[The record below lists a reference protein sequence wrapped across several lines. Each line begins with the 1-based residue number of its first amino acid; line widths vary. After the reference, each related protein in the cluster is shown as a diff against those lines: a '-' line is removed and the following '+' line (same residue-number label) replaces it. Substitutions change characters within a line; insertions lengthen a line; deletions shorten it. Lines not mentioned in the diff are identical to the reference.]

1 MRERDF
7 IPAELYGHGFEN
19 IHLSVPAKNF
29 SRVFK
34 EAGASA
40 IIKLVLSGAEG
51 LKDKNE
57 FNVLINNFQ
66 RSPLTNEISHI
77 DFYSVRMDEKIT
89 AAIPLEF
96 INESPAVKEK
106 IGILIKAMHE
116 IEIEALPADLPH
128 HIEVDISNLSNI
140 GMNIRVK
147 DLKINKGVKLLV
159 DRETVVAVINEIAK
173 EEEIVAPIS
182 VEEVKVE
189 GEEKKKKKKRKRR
202 KMRTQLLIDINLP
215 AGRHGRRNSARL
227 NLSFNPWIAIPF
239 KNLLRAIFILPVV
252 LFFVFGSVTAPTSG
266 GARAAQNEEER
277 KALEVQLADLEN
289 QISKYETT
297 IGQYKKQGTGLQSE
311 IKRLESQITKLNLQI
326 KAVNLTL
333 SKLDSEIS
341 NTQGQIS
348 QTESDI
354 VSSKKIFPNC
364 FKFYMKTTIS
374 LWSKFFLK
382 IPSFRIFSAI

>member
-40 IIKLVLSGAEG
+40 IIKLKVESDKE
-51 LKDKNE
+51 KDE
-57 FNVLINNFQ
+57 YNVLINNFQ

-128 HIEVDISNLSNI
+128 HIEVDIGNLSDI
-140 GMNIRVK
+140 GMSIRVK

-189 GEEKKKKKKRKRR
+189 GEEKKKKKK
-202 KMRTQLLIDINLP
+202 
-215 AGRHGRRNSARL
+215 
-227 NLSFNPWIAIPF
+227 
-239 KNLLRAIFILPVV
+239 
-252 LFFVFGSVTAPTSG
+252 
-266 GARAAQNEEER
+266 
-277 KALEVQLADLEN
+277 
-289 QISKYETT
+289 
-297 IGQYKKQGTGLQSE
+297 KK
-311 IKRLESQITKLNLQI
+311 K
-326 KAVNLTL
+326 
-333 SKLDSEIS
+333 
-341 NTQGQIS
+341 
-348 QTESDI
+348 
-354 VSSKKIFPNC
+354 KKIKKRVIANN
-364 FKFYMKTTIS
+364 
-374 LWSKFFLK
+374 
-382 IPSFRIFSAI
+382 AN

>member
-1 MRERDF
+1 MELIVQKREIFGKKVKSLRERDF

-40 IIKLVLSGAEG
+40 IIKLVLSEAEG
-51 LKDKNE
+51 LKMESDKE
-57 FNVLINNFQ
+57 KGEYNVLINNFQ

-159 DRETVVAVINEIAK
+159 DQETVVAVVNEIAK

-189 GEEKKKKKKRKRR
+189 GEEKKKEKEEKK
-202 KMRTQLLIDINLP
+202 
-215 AGRHGRRNSARL
+215 
-227 NLSFNPWIAIPF
+227 
-239 KNLLRAIFILPVV
+239 
-252 LFFVFGSVTAPTSG
+252 
-266 GARAAQNEEER
+266 EE
-277 KALEVQLADLEN
+277 K
-289 QISKYETT
+289 
-297 IGQYKKQGTGLQSE
+297 
-311 IKRLESQITKLNLQI
+311 
-326 KAVNLTL
+326 
-333 SKLDSEIS
+333 
-341 NTQGQIS
+341 
-348 QTESDI
+348 
-354 VSSKKIFPNC
+354 
-364 FKFYMKTTIS
+364 
-374 LWSKFFLK
+374 
-382 IPSFRIFSAI
+382 